1 MKEKIQQLENEN
13 LQLNN
18 KVNAL
23 KNEVVSLRE
32 ELSRA
37 KAQVKSEV
45 EKKNIFYKSLEQAED
60 KVKELEAVIKGVSLL
75 LARY

>member
-18 KVNAL
+18 EVNAL

-37 KAQVKSEV
+37 KAQVKSEM